1 MNPEDEKRRK
11 EMKTYQLTV
20 QINWKGETEIREVQA
35 DTVKQAVLVHHAT
48 YPKGVIINITEKH

>member
-1 MNPEDEKRRK
+1 
-11 EMKTYQLTV
+11 MKTYQLTV